1 MNVMPHSATMP
12 RISVS
17 SRVERLPK
25 SSYQTLLCWLL
36 IVAWFVEAIDLG
48 GMSFL
53 MPVLGKAFHLN
64 PKTLGYLG
72 SISFAGMF
80 VGSLIS
86 GNLSDRFGRKKILIA
101 SMAFWGTAGLLL
113 SIAWSIESLFVF
125 RFLLG
130 VGLGAQVPIGITMLS
145 ELIPS
150 SIRGKYL
157 ALYQA
162 FLPVGVAGA
171 GLLTYLVLPRFNWH
185 GVFFVEALPA
195 LWLFVLWKY
204 MPESP
209 RWLEAK
215 SRFTEADKV
224 IGDIETK
231 VQKSTGKELPPPVEV
246 VTAGDYSKEAP
257 KKGFGELVT
266 RAYLPIMV
274 MAALWQ
280 GSTML
285 GFYGLNTWLSALLV
299 AKGFSIIKSTGFVS
313 LIALGGLP
321 AYFLVTYLAEKI
333 GRKWNAAFFMIMTGV
348 GAYVWGSATTFALV
362 IILGLI
368 FQYFYYGMAIA
379 NNVYLPEL
387 WPTHLRG
394 TGVGFGLS
402 CGRIGAL
409 IGPILLGY
417 VMANFG
423 PMAVFGVA
431 AGIMVFGGLAIIVL
445 GPETKG
451 RVF

>member
-1 MNVMPHSATMP
+1 MNVLLNDTTMP
-12 RISVS
+12 RLSVS

-25 SSYQTLLCWLL
+25 SSYQTFLCWLL
-36 IVAWFVEAIDLG
+36 IIAWFVEAIDLG
-48 GMSFL
+48 GIAYL
-53 MPVLGKAFHLN
+53 MPVLAKAFNLD

-72 SISFAGMF
+72 AISFAGMF
-80 VGSLIS
+80 VGSIIS
-86 GNLSDRFGRKKILIA
+86 GNLSDRFGRKKILMA
-101 SMAFWGTAGLLL
+101 SMAFWGIAGVLL
-113 SIAWSIESLFVF
+113 SMAWSIESLFVF

-130 VGLGAQVPIGITMLS
+130 LGLGAQVPIGITMLS

-150 SIRGKYL
+150 KIRGKYL

-162 FLPVGVAGA
+162 FLPVGITAA
-171 GLLTYLVLPRFNWH
+171 GLITYLVLPKFGWQ

-195 LWLFVLWKY
+195 LWLFVIWKY

-209 RWLEAK
+209 RWLESK
-215 SRFTEADKV
+215 SKFVEADKI
-224 IGDIETK
+224 IGDIEKK
-231 VQKSTGKELPPPVEV
+231 VQKSTGGDLPPVEV
-246 VTAGDYSKEAP
+246 LTESDHDKGP
-257 KKGFGELVT
+257 RNKGFGELAT
-266 RAYLPIMV
+266 KAFLPVVV
-274 MAALWQ
+274 MAAIWQ

-299 AKGFSIIKSTGFVS
+299 AKGFSVIKSIGFVS

-321 AYFLVTYLAEKI
+321 AYFLVSYLAEKI
-333 GRKWNAAFFMIMTGV
+333 GRKWNAAFFMIMTGI
-348 GAYVWGSATTFALV
+348 GAYIWGSATSFVFV

-368 FQYFYYGMAIA
+368 FQFFYYGMAMA

-409 IGPILLGY
+409 IGPILLGF
-417 VMANFG
+417 VMATYG
-423 PMAVFGVA
+423 PMAVFAVA
-431 AGIMVFGGLAIIVL
+431 AGILVLGGVAIIVL

-451 RVF
+451 KVF

>member
-1 MNVMPHSATMP
+1 MNVLPNSTTMS
-12 RISVS
+12 RINVS
-17 SRVERLPK
+17 SRVERLPN
-25 SSYQTLLCWLL
+25 SSYQTFLCTLL
-36 IVAWFVEAIDLG
+36 IIAWFVEAVDLG
-48 GMSFL
+48 GISYL
-53 MPVLGKAFHLN
+53 MPVLAKAFNLD
-64 PKTLGYLG
+64 PKALGYLG

-80 VGSLIS
+80 VGSIIS
-86 GNLSDRFGRKKILIA
+86 GNLSDRFGRKKILMA
-101 SMAFWGTAGLLL
+101 SMAFWGVAGLLL
-113 SIAWSIESLFVF
+113 SIAWSVESLFVF

-150 SIRGKYL
+150 RTRGKYL

-171 GLLTYLVLPRFNWH
+171 GLLTYLVLPRYGWQ
-185 GVFFVEALPA
+185 GVFFVESLPA
-195 LWLFVLWKY
+195 LWLFVIWKY

-209 RWLEAK
+209 RWLESK
-215 SRFTEADKV
+215 SRFEEADK
-224 IGDIETK
+224 IIEDIEK
-231 VQKSTGKELPPPVEV
+231 NVQKSTGECLPPIEIL
-246 VTAGDYSKEAP
+246 TETDHSKEP
-257 KKGFGELVT
+257 QKKGFGELMT
-266 RAYLPIMV
+266 IAFLPVMV
-274 MAALWQ
+274 MAAVWQ
-280 GSTML
+280 GATML

-299 AKGFSIIKSTGFVS
+299 AKGFSIIKSTGFVA

-321 AYFLVTYLAEKI
+321 AYFLVSYLADKI
-333 GRKWNAAFFMIMTGV
+333 GRKWNAAFFMVMTGV
-348 GAYVWGSATTFALV
+348 GAYVWGSATTLYLV
-362 IILGLI
+362 VILGLI
-368 FQYFYYGMAIA
+368 FQYFYYGMAMA

-417 VMANFG
+417 VMATYG
-423 PMAVFGVA
+423 PMAVFAVASGILVLGGVA
-431 AGIMVFGGLAIIVL
+431 IMIL

-451 RVF
+451 KVF